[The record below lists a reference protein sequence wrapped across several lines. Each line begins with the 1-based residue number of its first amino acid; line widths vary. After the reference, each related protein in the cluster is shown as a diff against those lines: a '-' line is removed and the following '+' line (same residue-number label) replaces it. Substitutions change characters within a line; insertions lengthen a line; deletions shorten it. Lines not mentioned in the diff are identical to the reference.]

1 MNSWQ
6 IIALISFVIILP
18 VVAAVVMQAGPF
30 WAGALLYVATIV
42 THVTGWVIGVEGK
55 YRWGQET
62 LAFLV
67 AGEVAVVVLL
77 VWSLFGR
84 IEYGRRKIS

>member
-6 IIALISFVIILP
+6 IIALVSFVIVLP
-18 VVAAVVMQAGPF
+18 VIAAVVMQAGPL
-30 WAGALLYVATIV
+30 WVGA
-42 THVTGWVIGVEGK
+42 WVIGVECR

-67 AGEVAVVVLL
+67 MGEIAIAALL
-77 VWSLFGR
+77 VWSLVER